1 MAEVWT
7 IAEASGGTL
16 KEVSFELLARGR
28 SLADELGVPLASVVL
43 TDEIEEAELQRLA
56 SYGPDIIYAERDPRL
71 APFTV
76 ASHAAFLTALVTR
89 HAPQIILAAATT
101 SGRTLLPYLA
111 VKLGCGLTA
120 DCTAL
125 AIEEGTGNLLQ
136 IRPAIGGN
144 IMATIKSPD
153 HRPQMATIRP
163 RSTPL
168 PSPDH
173 ARRATIIPIAVTDDF
188 HDPVQVL
195 SLRPFGD
202 QSSSI
207 ENAAI
212 VVSGGKGLK
221 KRDNFTLIEDLAAA
235 LGGAVG
241 ASRDAVD
248 RGWASY
254 PHQVGLSGKTIS
266 PELYVA
272 VGISG
277 AIQHLAGIKT
287 AKTIVAINRDSEAN
301 ILALADIAIIGDL
314 FAIIPVLLRRLEERR
329 TIE

>member
-7 IAEASGGTL
+7 IAEVGGGTL

-28 SLADELGVPLASVVL
+28 ALADELGVRLASVVL
-43 TDEIEEAELQRLA
+43 TDEIEPAALQRLA
-56 SYGPDIIYAERDPRL
+56 WYGADIIYSAQDSSL

-76 ASHAAFLTALVTR
+76 ASHAALLTALVAS
-89 HAPQIILAAATT
+89 HKPQIILAAATT
-101 SGRTLLPYLA
+101 YGRTLLPYLA

-188 HDPVQVL
+188 NDPVQVL

-314 FAIIPVLLRRLEERR
+314 FAIIPVLLRRLAERR

>member
-7 IAEASGGTL
+7 IAESEGGRL

-28 SLADELGVPLASVVL
+28 ALSDELGVPLASVVL
-43 TDEIEEAELQRLA
+43 TNEIESHELERLA
-56 SYGPDIIYAERDPRL
+56 WYGADTIYVAQDPNL
-71 APFTV
+71 HPFTV
-76 ASHAAFLTALVTR
+76 ASHAALLTALVGH

-101 SGRTLLPYLA
+101 TGRTLLPYLA

-168 PSPDH
+168 GEPDEK
-173 ARRATIIPIAVTDDF
+173 RRATVRAIDVPTDV

-195 SLRPFGD
+195 GLRPFGD
-202 QSSSI
+202 QSASI
-207 ENAAI
+207 ENAS
-212 VVSGGKGLK
+212 VVVAGGKGLK
-221 KRDNFTLIEDLAAA
+221 RRDNFTLVENLASS
-235 LGGAVG
+235 LGGEVG

-254 PHQVGLSGKTIS
+254 PHQVGLSGKTIT

-287 AKTIVAINRDSEAN
+287 AKTIVSINRDSEAN
-301 ILALADIAIIGDL
+301 ILALADFAIIGDL
-314 FAIIPVLLRRLEERR
+314 FGIIPVLLRRLEERR
-329 TIE
+329 KIQ

>member
-56 SYGPDIIYAERDPRL
+56 SYGADIIYAERDPRL

-76 ASHAAFLTALVTR
+76 ASHAALLTALVTR

-173 ARRATIIPIAVTDDF
+173 ARRATIIPIAVADDF
-188 HDPVQVL
+188 NDPVQVL

-314 FAIIPVLLRRLEERR
+314 FAIIPVLLRRLAERR

>member
-56 SYGPDIIYAERDPRL
+56 SYGADIITQSEIHASLPSPSPPRC
-71 APFTV
+71 V
-76 ASHAAFLTALVTR
+76 LTALVTR

-188 HDPVQVL
+188 NDPVQVL

-272 VGISG
+272 VGISR

-314 FAIIPVLLRRLEERR
+314 FAIIPVLLRRLAERR